1 MARNEEKA
9 QALLNKWVTMK
20 KEWADGEWAGCCDVC
35 GAAGTLGALVD
46 GTMTH

>member
-20 KEWADGEWAGCCDVC
+20 KDYAK
-35 GAAGTLGALVD
+35 GACQLLIDAV
-46 GTMTH
+46 

>member
-20 KEWADGEWAGCCDVC
+20 KDYHKGACCGLWAVG
-35 GAAGTLGALVD
+35 
-46 GTMTH
+46 

>member
-20 KEWADGEWAGCCDVC
+20 KDLAKGMYMCVCVCVCVSWMGDGG
-35 GAAGTLGALVD
+35 GVD
-46 GTMTH
+46 M